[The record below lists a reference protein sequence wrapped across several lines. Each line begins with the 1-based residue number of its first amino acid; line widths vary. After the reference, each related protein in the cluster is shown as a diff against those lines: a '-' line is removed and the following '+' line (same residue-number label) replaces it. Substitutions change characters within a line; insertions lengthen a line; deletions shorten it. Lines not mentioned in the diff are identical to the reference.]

1 MTMKRDAKEVPAGSS
16 RDPMRTAP
24 SRADDVSHQL
34 SNSDDDVCGD
44 NELGTEWTGNLDC
57 YHSAKEYMD
66 DLRIDPPLVVKDW
79 PKLRRLASL
88 AEARAFV
95 EEGIRLGQRPAWR
108 AMYDQFRTVHSKDE
122 AHEAIG
128 ALREMLELEGLLV
141 PPSPPLTTQRRT

>member
-1 MTMKRDAKEVPAGSS
+1 MTMKRDTKEVPAGSS

-24 SRADDVSHQL
+24 SRADDVSHL
-34 SNSDDDVCGD
+34 RNSDDDVCGD

-88 AEARAFV
+88 ADARTFV

-108 AMYDQFRTVHSKDE
+108 AMYDQLTTVRREDE

-128 ALREMLELEGLLV
+128 ALRKLLELEDLLV
-141 PPSPPLTTQRRT
+141 PPARP

>member
-16 RDPMRTAP
+16 RDPVRTAP
-24 SRADDVSHQL
+24 SCADDVSHQL

-95 EEGIRLGQRPAWR
+95 EKGIRLGQTPAWR
-108 AMYDQFRTVHSKDE
+108 AMYDRLRTVRREDE

-128 ALREMLELEGLLV
+128 ALRKLLELEDLLV
-141 PPSPPLTTQRRT
+141 PPARP